1 MMKAITLILFFFA
14 LTACTSPSAP
24 VVQITA
30 TIPPTTALNDPATA
44 TATSSPIPTLPPP
57 ATLTPQPTS
66 TSSSTPLATATAT
79 ATATPAAT
87 PTPSG
92 CERRIFTD
100 DLFTI
105 VTLTYGLSRDYQP
118 SDLVDL
124 DDYLPVN
131 VTLGYP
137 TQVRQIIVDP
147 LVQMINA
154 MQANGLAPF
163 IISGYRSYSA
173 QAIAYQKWQTTYP
186 DSASIVSA
194 PPGHSEH
201 QLGTTVDF
209 GSPELE
215 EIVGQEGIEFHT
227 YFYQT
232 SEGQWLLEHA
242 QEYGFTLSFP
252 REAFELT
259 GFYYEPWHY
268 RYVGI
273 EMATQLKAM
282 GLSFTEFQLINSP
295 APCIP

>member
-1 MMKAITLILFFFA
+1 MKAITLILFFFA

-24 VVQITA
+24 VAQITA

-124 DDYLPVN
+124 DGYLPVS

-147 LVQMINA
+147 LVQMIND

-173 QAIAYQKWQTTYP
+173 QAIAYQKWQTTYT

-268 RYVGI
+268 RYVGV

-282 GLSFTEFQLINSP
+282 GMSFTEYQLINSP